1 MKKVSLWSTCALAL
15 LLVAVACKSG
25 PPSISDLKLGKDK
38 EATKTANAFDAH
50 DTVYAVASITS
61 PPSNGKVT
69 GRLIIVDVPGQ
80 QPGPIPGLEA
90 TVTLTG
96 GMNQANFNFSAPTAG
111 WPNGKYQLQVTLADE
126 SGAQKDQK
134 SADFTTSGNAP
145 AAPAASETAAG
156 TDTASTDTT
165 ATDTAATETKQ

>member
-1 MKKVSLWSTCALAL
+1 MKKNVWQKCALAL
-15 LLVAVACKSG
+15 VLVAAVACKSG
-25 PPSISDLKLGKDK
+25 PPAIKDLKLGKDK

-50 DTVYAVASITS
+50 DTVYAVANVDN

-80 QPGPIPGLEA
+80 QAGPIPGLEA

-96 GMNQANFNFSAPTAG
+96 ALNQANFNFSAPTAG

-126 SGAQKDQK
+126 TGAQKDQK
-134 SADFTTSGNAP
+134 TADFTTSGNAP
-145 AAPAASETAAG
+145 AAAPAAAA
-156 TDTASTDTT
+156 TDTAATDTT
-165 ATDTAATETKQ
+165 ATDTAASDTKQ